1 MRLPYSK
8 ITSKGQLTVP
18 VEIRKKYRLKPGTK
32 VLFEEKEGEV
42 VLKTLPDII
51 DSAGSLSK
59 FADADEVILN
69 LLKERK
75 RPFR

>member
-1 MRLPYSK
+1 MPYSK

-18 VEIRKKYRLKPGTK
+18 LEIRKKYRMKPGTK
-32 VLFEEKEGEV
+32 VLFEEKDGEV
-42 VLKTLPDII
+42 LLKTLPDIT

-59 FADADEVILN
+59 FADANEVM
-69 LLKERK
+69 LLLFDERK